1 MGVFDIFKKT
11 DEVQEIRSETT
22 TTEELKDVLLGGS
35 VKSDINITKDN
46 VLEIPAVKSSVDLI
60 SSIVAGLPIE
70 LFEVSEDGEINKVT
84 DDRRLFLLNLEPNA
98 LSNAYTSKKAMIEDF
113 ILDGTGYM
121 YINRNKNQINSLV
134 QVDSSHISYMSN
146 FDVLNPDLQLLV
158 NGKRKELY
166 DFIIVSS
173 SATPDTSKGIIQNNK
188 ELLGTMLLSLG
199 QEKRLSSTGGVNRGI
214 LKAQNKLSQDAI
226 NALKLAWKNLYSSED
241 NNSAIVLNNGIDF
254 QTVSSNS
261 KDMQLNENKRLNSK
275 LVYEMFNIPS
285 DMLEGQANEETFN
298 TFVKMSINPILTNLE
313 LALNKSLLRENE
325 KGKLFFKVNTD
336 ELERSDMEKRFKA
349 YEIALKNS
357 IFTID
362 EVRQKENMNKLP
374 KIGKLIR
381 LSLADVLF
389 DSTTGKIFNTN
400 TSTTTNLINGE
411 ETPQLSVGGETEN
424 EVNEFTA

>member
-1 MGVFDIFKKT
+1 
-11 DEVQEIRSETT
+11 
-22 TTEELKDVLLGGS
+22 
-35 VKSDINITKDN
+35 
-46 VLEIPAVKSSVDLI
+46 
-60 SSIVAGLPIE
+60 
-70 LFEVSEDGEINKVT
+70 
-84 DDRRLFLLNLEPNA
+84 
-98 LSNAYTSKKAMIEDF
+98 
-113 ILDGTGYM
+113 
-121 YINRNKNQINSLV
+121 
-134 QVDSSHISYMSN
+134 
-146 FDVLNPDLQLLV
+146 
-158 NGKRKELY
+158 
-166 DFIIVSS
+166 
-173 SATPDTSKGIIQNNK
+173 
-188 ELLGTMLLSLG
+188 
-199 QEKRLSSTGGVNRGI
+199 
-214 LKAQNKLSQDAI
+214 
-226 NALKLAWKNLYSSED
+226 WKNLYSSED

-400 TSTTTNLINGE
+400 TSTTTNLING
-411 ETPQLSVGGETEN
+411 
-424 EVNEFTA
+424 

>member
-1 MGVFDIFKKT
+1 MALFDKFKKIEPAT
-11 DEVQEIRSETT
+11 NNTGEMTT
-22 TTEELKDVLLGGS
+22 AELKDVLLGGS
-35 VKSDINITKDN
+35 VKSDITINKNN
-46 VLEIPAVKSSVDLI
+46 VLEIPAVKSSVDLL

-70 LFEVSEDGEINKVT
+70 LYEVGEDGEINKVT
-84 DDRRLFLLNLEPNA
+84 KDKRLFLLNLEPNH
-98 LSNAYTSKKAMIEDF
+98 LSNAYSSKKAMIEDF
-113 ILDGTGYM
+113 ILDGNGYM
-121 YINRNKNQINSLV
+121 YINRNRNEINSLV
-134 QVDSSHISYMSN
+134 QVDSDSVSYLSN

-158 NGKRKELY
+158 NGARKELY

-173 SATPDTSKGIIQNNK
+173 GATPDVSKGIIQHNR

-226 NALKLAWKNLYSSED
+226 NALKVAWKNLYSSED

-313 LALNKSLLRENE
+313 LALNKTLLKESE

-336 ELERSDMEKRFKA
+336 ELERSDIEKRFKA
-349 YEIALKNS
+349 YEIALNNS
-357 IFTID
+357 ILTVD
-362 EVRQKENMNKLP
+362 EIRHKENLNKLP
-374 KIGKLIR
+374 LIGKLIK

-389 DSTTGKIFNTN
+389 DTTTGKVFNTN
-400 TSTTTNLINGE
+400 TSTTTNLIDGDN
-411 ETPQLSVGGETEN
+411 PQLWR
-424 EVNEFTA
+424 

>member
-1 MGVFDIFKKT
+1 
-11 DEVQEIRSETT
+11 
-22 TTEELKDVLLGGS
+22 
-35 VKSDINITKDN
+35 
-46 VLEIPAVKSSVDLI
+46 
-60 SSIVAGLPIE
+60 
-70 LFEVSEDGEINKVT
+70 
-84 DDRRLFLLNLEPNA
+84 
-98 LSNAYTSKKAMIEDF
+98 MIEDF

-336 ELERSDMEKRFKA
+336 ELERSDVEKRFKS

-357 IFTID
+357 ILTID
-362 EVRQKENMNKLP
+362 EVRKKENMNKLP